1 MGVRALWAFFFC
13 LFFPKKKWTKKCST
27 HKKAPSSV
35 FSSFKKTKKKK
46 KKKKCPPSSSS
57 SPLLLRP
64 TPTACTSA
72 TSRGRPPSRSYKRC
86 SRTRRASRSQPCVSS
101 WSSFVVAVVVFFLF
115 LGWSLFWRTQSALCR
130 KERRH
135 DGDQNRDCADSFD
148 DKKNNDDG
156 FAHPIVAE
164 GSTRRHVAGPPSL
177 SLSTGDDDDDVND
190 ESPKSEE
197 KDGTSRVV
205 VGFCTTG
212 GETKR
217 DHRGAS
223 FRLRR
228 R

>member
-1 MGVRALWAFFFC
+1 MDKKVFHTKKSTSL
-13 LFFPKKKWTKKCST
+13 LFFPHSKKR
-27 HKKAPSSV
+27 
-35 FSSFKKTKKKK
+35 KKKK
-46 KKKKCPPSSSS
+46 ERKKNVHRAAAAARFFSAQRQ
-57 SPLLLRP
+57 PLVRRQHP
-64 TPTACTSA
+64 VVDHRRGVTSA
-72 TSRGRPPSRSYKRC
+72 VRGRDERRDPNRACLRGRLLSLRC
-86 SRTRRASRSQPCVSS
+86 SFFFIPR
-101 WSSFVVAVVVFFLF
+101 VV
-115 LGWSLFWRTQSALCR
+115 SLFWRTQSALCR

-148 DKKNNDDG
+148 DKKNDDDG

-177 SLSTGDDDDDVND
+177 SLSTGDDDVND

>member
-1 MGVRALWAFFFC
+1 MSEQQPA
-13 LFFPKKKWTKKCST
+13 
-27 HKKAPSSV
+27 
-35 FSSFKKTKKKK
+35 
-46 KKKKCPPSSSS
+46 S
-57 SPLLLRP
+57 SPPANRLYVGNIPWSTTVEELQALF
-64 TPTACTSA
+64 ADA
-72 TSRGRPPSRSYKRC
+72 TSVEIPTVR
-86 SRTRRASRSQPCVSS
+86 V
-101 WSSFVVAVVVFFLF
+101 FVVVFCRCGGRFF
-115 LGWSLFWRTQSALCR
+115 FIPRVVSLFWRTQSALCR

-148 DKKNNDDG
+148 DKKNDDDG

-177 SLSTGDDDDDVND
+177 SLSTGDDDVND

>member
-13 LFFPKKKWTKKCST
+13 LLPKKKWTKKFHTKKST
-27 HKKAPSSV
+27 SSV
-35 FSSFKKTKKKK
+35 FSSFKKKKKMSEQQQQ
-46 KKKKCPPSSSS
+46 PAS
-57 SPLLLRP
+57 SPPNANRLYVGNIPWSTTVEELQALF
-64 TPTACTSA
+64 ADA
-72 TSRGRPPSRSYKRC
+72 TSVEIPTVRFFVFVFCRC
-86 SRTRRASRSQPCVSS
+86 ASIFFIPGL
-101 WSSFVVAVVVFFLF
+101 SFGGHKARFAEK
-115 LGWSLFWRTQSALCR
+115 SDD
-130 KERRH
+130 

-148 DKKNNDDG
+148 DKKNDDDG

-197 KDGTSRVV
+197 KDGTSRVDDF
-205 VGFCTTG
+205 GFCTTG

-217 DHRGAS
+217 DRGAS

>member
-13 LFFPKKKWTKKCST
+13 LFFPKKNGQKSIP
-27 HKKAPSSV
+27 HKKKHL
-35 FSSFKKTKKKK
+35 FCFFLIQKNEKKKK
-46 KKKKCPPSSSS
+46 RKKMSEQQQPAS
-57 SPLLLRP
+57 SPPANRLYVGNIPWSTTVEELQALF
-64 TPTACTSA
+64 ADA
-72 TSRGRPPSRSYKRC
+72 TSVEIPTVR
-86 SRTRRASRSQPCVSS
+86 V
-101 WSSFVVAVVVFFLF
+101 FVVVFCRCVARFFLF
-115 LGWSLFWRTQSALCR
+115 RVVSLFWRTQSALCR

-148 DKKNNDDG
+148 DKKNDDDG

-197 KDGTSRVV
+197 KDGTSRVDD
-205 VGFCTTG
+205 GFCTTG
-212 GETKR
+212 ETKR
-217 DHRGAS
+217 DRGAS